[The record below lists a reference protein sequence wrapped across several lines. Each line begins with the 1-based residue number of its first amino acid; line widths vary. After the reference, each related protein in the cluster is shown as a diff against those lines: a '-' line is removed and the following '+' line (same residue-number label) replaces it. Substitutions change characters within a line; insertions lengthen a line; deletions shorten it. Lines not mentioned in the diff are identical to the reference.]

1 MKANLEIRHCRALI
15 AVADEGGIARAAES
29 LGIAQSTL
37 SVTLISLERAVGT
50 RMVLRQRGV
59 EARLTSAA
67 DILLPHAR
75 RIAAAADAATAMV
88 AAEANILRVG
98 AVESISSYLLPSAIR
113 AVRSSHPEARLQV
126 TVGLCADLQSQ
137 VTTGRLDVAML
148 LRGAQSPSRGDLVIH
163 RLGTSQLRLIV
174 KSDGPLAGR
183 RLDPAE
189 LARIGVVVPDPHGPL
204 NDLLEGWLEAQG
216 AKGCL
221 ISAGS
226 LDAVKRTILLDGA
239 VAVLPAYVADR
250 EIAAGDFAEV
260 SLRVGLPGLVL
271 DAVTAPPTARF
282 AALEGLI
289 GGMSREIRSLAEG
302 KTAG

>member
-37 SVTLISLERAVGT
+37 SETLISLERAVGT

-221 ISAGS
+221 SPRVVLTRSSGPFCWTGRSPSSRLTWPIARSPPGTSPRSAFGWVFLGS
-226 LDAVKRTILLDGA
+226 SWM
-239 VAVLPAYVADR
+239 P
-250 EIAAGDFAEV
+250 
-260 SLRVGLPGLVL
+260 LRPRPRR
-271 DAVTAPPTARF
+271 A
-282 AALEGLI
+282 
-289 GGMSREIRSLAEG
+289 SRPLRD
-302 KTAG
+302 

>member
-1 MKANLEIRHCRALI
+1 VKANLEIRHCRALI
-15 AVADEGGIARAAES
+15 AVADQGGIARAAES

-37 SVTLISLERAVGT
+37 SETLISLERAVGT

-59 EARLTSAA
+59 EARLTFAA

-98 AVESISSYLLPSAIR
+98 AVESISSYVLPSAIR
-113 AVRSSHPEARLQV
+113 AVRSSHPETRLQV

-137 VTTGRLDVAML
+137 VNTGRLDVAML
-148 LRGAQSPSRGDLVIH
+148 LRGGQSPSTGDLVVR
-163 RLGTSQLRLIV
+163 RLGTSQLRLVV

-189 LARIGVVVPDPHGPL
+189 LARLGVVVPDPHGPL
-204 NDLLEGWLEAQG
+204 NDLLEGWLKAHG
-216 AKGCL
+216 AKGRL

-226 LDAVKRTILLDGA
+226 LDAVKRSILLDGA
-239 VAVLPAYVADR
+239 VGVLPAYVTDR
-250 EIAAGDFAEV
+250 EIAAGAFAEV
-260 SLRVGLPGLVL
+260 SLGVDLPGLAL
-271 DAVTAPPTARF
+271 DAVMVPPTARF
-282 AALEGLI
+282 AALEALI
-289 GGMSREIRSLAEG
+289 CGMSLEVQSLTAL